1 MIWKI
6 NYEQGAEPNRFIL
19 KQNELEYNATD
30 KKLYTIGKHGEVIVI
45 TGGEDTDVLDAE
57 AISNLITA
65 ITGPMSN
72 LITANANALSAH
84 KRLNIMHR
92 YDNVSRTFGTTYA
105 DGKEWDTFTKT
116 AGTNVMFSWRC
127 PFRND
132 STNMGG
138 GFLALHLSID
148 GGAYASIGNSGY
160 DGGVTVDGAGAVGSM
175 SGTMLLD
182 SDAVRDATS
191 IRIKFKHHSYDG
203 TVTINGS
210 HGIHEGT
217 MGAFYSQI
225 TLQEVEND
233 VL

>member
-1 MIWKI
+1 MVMKI
-6 NYEQGAEPNRFIL
+6 SYEKGAVPTKFTLN
-19 KQNELEYNATD
+19 QNELEYNAID
-30 KKLYTIGKHGEVIVI
+30 KRLYTIGRLGEVI
-45 TGGEDTDVLDAE
+45 E
-57 AISNLITA
+57 ISGA
-65 ITGPMSN
+65 D
-72 LITANANALSAH
+72 ALSAH
-84 KRLNIMHR
+84 KRLNIMRR
-92 YDNVSRTFGTTYA
+92 YDNVTRTFGTTYA

-191 IRIKFKHHSYDG
+191 IRIKFRHHSYDG